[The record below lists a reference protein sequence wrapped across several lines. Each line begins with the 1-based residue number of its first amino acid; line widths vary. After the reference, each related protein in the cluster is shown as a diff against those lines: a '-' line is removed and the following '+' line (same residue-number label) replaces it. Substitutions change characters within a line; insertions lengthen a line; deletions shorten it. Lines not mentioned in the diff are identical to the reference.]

1 MAEESRTKRKQ
12 RAQQVSDRASNSD
25 ASKLRLA
32 LFCANFNGVPDGAS
46 KSLNRLVAFLL
57 DRGAAVRIYSPTV
70 RNPPFKPPIEPI
82 AVPSVPI
89 PTRPEYRLSL
99 GLNRR
104 LREDVA
110 RFAPNV
116 VHISV
121 PDRAGL
127 QAQRLAGQLG
137 VPVVASLHTR
147 FETYLSYYGLGFLRP
162 IIERRLRRFYSRCDA
177 VLVPNELIAEE
188 LRARGWATNVHVW
201 KRGVDRNLFN
211 PGRRSAEWRRHQ
223 GFDDDDIVLLF
234 FGRLV
239 REKGLGEFA
248 ALVEELRRRGHRSRL
263 LFVGEGPERA
273 AMARHLPGAVF
284 TGHLDGE
291 ALAQAVASA
300 DILMNPSVTEAFGN
314 VNLEAMASGL
324 AIVSAD
330 VPSAQ
335 ALIVNGQ
342 SGLLVAPGAITASVE
357 AIETL
362 IQFPSLRKE
371 LAAAAVEACAAFD
384 WDQLLAPVLDL
395 YLRITIKDLPP

>member
-1 MAEESRTKRKQ
+1 
-12 RAQQVSDRASNSD
+12 VSDRASNSD
-25 ASKLRLA
+25 ASKLRFA

-57 DRGAAVRIYSPTV
+57 DRGATVRVYSPTV
-70 RNPPFKPPIEPI
+70 SYPPFKPPIEPI

-110 RFAPNV
+110 RFAPNM

-127 QAQRLAGQLG
+127 QAQRLAGQQG

-147 FETYLSYYGLGFLRP
+147 FETYLSYYGLGLLRP
-162 IIERRLRRFYSRCDA
+162 LIERRLRRFYSRCDA
-177 VLVPNELIAEE
+177 VLVPNELIADE
-188 LRARGWATNVHVW
+188 LRARGWASNVHVW

-211 PGRRSAEWRRHQ
+211 PGRRSAEWRRRQ
-223 GFDDDDIVLLF
+223 GFDDEDIVLLF

-248 ALVEELRRRGHRSRL
+248 ALVEELRRRGHRFRL
-263 LFVGEGPERA
+263 LLVGEGPERA
-273 AMARHLPGAVF
+273 IMEQQLHGAVF

-300 DILMNPSVTEAFGN
+300 DILINPSVTEAFGN

-330 VPSAQ
+330 VPSAR
-335 ALIVNGQ
+335 ALILNGQ
-342 SGLLVAPGAITASVE
+342 SGLLVAPGEVSAYAEAVE
-357 AIETL
+357 RL
-362 IQFPSLRKE
+362 IQLPPLRKG
-371 LAAAAVEACAAFD
+371 LAAAAVSASTAFV
-384 WDQLLAPVLDL
+384 WDELLGSVLDL
-395 YLRITIKDLPP
+395 YLSILGKSEPRPPSAT